1 MTVGLDEIRSVRAS
15 AERLYSPQEVE
26 RAIDRMAADITA
38 RLNSSNPL
46 VLTVLNGGVIFAG
59 HLLSRLDF
67 PLELD
72 SLRASRYGGATS
84 GSHIR
89 WLVEPKTPLEGRCV
103 LVVDDVLDE
112 GITLAE
118 ILAWC
123 RAHGAGKVLSAVLVE
138 KDLGRPKPCTADFVG
153 LKTDDRY
160 QFGYGM
166 DYKGYWRNAPG
177 IFAVNS

>member
-1 MTVGLDEIRSVRAS
+1 MTVSLEEIRAVRAC
-15 AERLYSPQEVE
+15 AERLYGPQEVE
-26 RAIDRMAADITA
+26 QAIERVAAAVTA
-38 RLNSSNPL
+38 RLGASNPL

-59 HLLSRLDF
+59 HLLARLDF

-72 SLRASRYGGATS
+72 SLRASRYGGATR
-84 GSHIR
+84 GSHIQ
-89 WLVEPKTPLEGRCV
+89 WLVEPKTPLEGRSV

-118 ILAWC
+118 ILDWC
-123 RAHGAGKVLSAVLVE
+123 RSRGARDVLSAVLVE
-138 KDLGRPKPCTADFVG
+138 KELGRPKPCSADFVG

-177 IFAVNS
+177 IFAVNP